1 MQSSGPVSLSD
12 ISSNQNIELNYLEQI
27 FRKLRMA
34 GIVKSIRG
42 RNGGYLYAKD
52 PSDIS
57 IKEVMLAVDEVLDA
71 TKCNGTSACH
81 NGKKCSTHDLWHELN
96 NIVEDYL
103 EKITIN
109 SLVKHMIAH
118 ILNLRDKL
126 DEHTINNL
134 FYASTTP
141 VDPRVASK

>member
-1 MQSSGPVSLSD
+1 MRLTTKSRYAVSALTELSFLQSSGPVSLSD
-12 ISSNQNIELNYLEQI
+12 ISNNQNIELTYLEQI
-27 FRKLRMA
+27 FRKLRLA

-42 RNGGYLYAKD
+42 RNGGYLYAKN
-52 PSDIS
+52 PASIS
-57 IKEVMLAVDEVLDA
+57 IKEIMHAVDEVLDA

-109 SLVKHMIAH
+109 NLVESYDSPYIKV
-118 ILNLRDKL
+118 K
-126 DEHTINNL
+126 EIN
-134 FYASTTP
+134 
-141 VDPRVASK
+141 

>member
-1 MQSSGPVSLSD
+1 MRLTTKSRYAVSALTELSFLQSSGPVSLSD
-12 ISSNQNIELNYLEQI
+12 ISINQNIELTYLEQI
-27 FRKLRMA
+27 FRKLRLA

-52 PSDIS
+52 PASIS
-57 IKEVMLAVDEVLDA
+57 IKEVMHAVDEILDA

-109 SLVKHMIAH
+109 SLVESY
-118 ILNLRDKL
+118 DSPY
-126 DEHTINNL
+126 INVKEIN
-134 FYASTTP
+134 
-141 VDPRVASK
+141 

>member
-1 MQSSGPVSLSD
+1 VRLTTKSRYAVSALTELSFLQSSGPVSLSD
-12 ISSNQNIELNYLEQI
+12 ISTNQNIELTYLEQI
-27 FRKLRMA
+27 FRKLRLA

-52 PSDIS
+52 PASIS
-57 IKEVMLAVDEVLDA
+57 IKEVMHAVDEILDA

-81 NGKKCSTHDLWHELN
+81 NGTKCSTHDLWHELN

-109 SLVKHMIAH
+109 SLVESYDSPYIKV
-118 ILNLRDKL
+118 K
-126 DEHTINNL
+126 EIN
-134 FYASTTP
+134 
-141 VDPRVASK
+141 

>member
-1 MQSSGPVSLSD
+1 MRLTTKSKYAVSALTELSFLQSSGPVSLSD
-12 ISSNQNIELNYLEQI
+12 ISNNQNIELNYLEQI

-109 SLVKHMIAH
+109 SLVESY
-118 ILNLRDKL
+118 DSPY
-126 DEHTINNL
+126 INVKEIN
-134 FYASTTP
+134 
-141 VDPRVASK
+141 

>member
-1 MQSSGPVSLSD
+1 MRLTTKSRYAVSALTELSFLQSSGPVSLSD
-12 ISSNQNIELNYLEQI
+12 ISNNQNIELTYLEQI
-27 FRKLRMA
+27 FRKLRLA

-52 PSDIS
+52 PASIS
-57 IKEVMLAVDEVLDA
+57 IKEVMNAVDEILDA

-103 EKITIN
+103 EKITIY
-109 SLVKHMIAH
+109 SLVESYSNPYIKV
-118 ILNLRDKL
+118 K
-126 DEHTINNL
+126 EIN
-134 FYASTTP
+134 
-141 VDPRVASK
+141 

>member
-1 MQSSGPVSLSD
+1 MRLTTKSRYAVSALTQLSFLQSSGPVSLSD
-12 ISSNQNIELNYLEQI
+12 ISNNQNIELTYLEQI
-27 FRKLRMA
+27 FRKLRLA

-52 PSDIS
+52 PASIS
-57 IKEVMLAVDEVLDA
+57 IKEVMNAVDEILDA

-103 EKITIN
+103 EKITIY
-109 SLVKHMIAH
+109 SLVESYNNPYIKV
-118 ILNLRDKL
+118 K
-126 DEHTINNL
+126 EIN
-134 FYASTTP
+134 
-141 VDPRVASK
+141 